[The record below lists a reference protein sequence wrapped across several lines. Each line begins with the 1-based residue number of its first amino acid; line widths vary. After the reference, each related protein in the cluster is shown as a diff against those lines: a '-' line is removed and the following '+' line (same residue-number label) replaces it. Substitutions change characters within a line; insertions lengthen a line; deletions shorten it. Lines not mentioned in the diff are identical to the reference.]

1 MRLRS
6 RAYAGLATGWRS
18 PLFAAA
24 LLVAFPYRR
33 VRAGLPARP
42 VAAGATP
49 SLPLGVPQFLSPCRW
64 ARARSPASWSRFAA
78 PPRPSGAALGLFP
91 GGVEDAPCPEIDRES
106 VTLGKSVAVTVVLRG
121 SLNFNKTQ

>member
-33 VRAGLPARP
+33 VRAALPARP

-49 SLPLGVPQFLSPCRW
+49 SLPLGVLQFLSPCRC
-64 ARARSPASWSRFAA
+64 AGARSRASWSRFAA
-78 PPRPSGAALGLFP
+78 HPRLCRAALGLFR
-91 GGVEDAPCPEIDRES
+91 GGVEGEPWQETRTRVC
-106 VTLGKSVAVTVVLRG
+106 
-121 SLNFNKTQ
+121 